1 MWKLT
6 DAYPGSAL
14 HLGVYS
20 DHSRPQW
27 YITPIVQLQVRVN
40 DEYHFLSYL
49 SYPVIFHRMHAQSNR
64 LNFVQTVLMSITLGL
79 IASTDL
85 TSMSYES
92 QVVTYSTALLI
103 KLLRAMSGMLP
114 LSVMMFKQDVSRGPG
129 DRLPHWADKVT
140 VSSS

>member
-1 MWKLT
+1 
-6 DAYPGSAL
+6 
-14 HLGVYS
+14 
-20 DHSRPQW
+20 
-27 YITPIVQLQVRVN
+27 
-40 DEYHFLSYL
+40 
-49 SYPVIFHRMHAQSNR
+49 MHAQSNR

-85 TSMSYES
+85 TSMSYEL

-103 KLLRAMSGMLP
+103 KLLRAAMSGMLP